1 MNFELSTL
9 WWVLAVAL
17 LIAELLTGT
26 LYLLVWSVACAAAA
40 LAGNLQIGLQGQLA
54 IAAVVGGVATATLY
68 LRQARR
74 RLGEARPA
82 ANPDVNLDV
91 GEIVQV
97 LAWDASGLTQVQHR
111 GANWQARLLVG
122 QPAQTGAHRI
132 QAVEGIHLVLVP
144 LQAANPMSNDR

>member
-54 IAAVVGGVATATLY
+54 ISAGVGGVATAALY

-91 GEIVQV
+91 GEVVQV
-97 LAWDASGLTQVQHR
+97 LAWDASGHTQVQHR
-111 GANWQARLLVG
+111 GANWQARLLAG
-122 QPAQTGAHRI
+122 QPTQTGAHRI
-132 QAVEGIHLVLVP
+132 QAVEGIHLVLAP
-144 LQAANPMSNDR
+144 LQAAQPISNDH

>member
-9 WWVLAVAL
+9 WWVLAVVL

-40 LAGNLQIGLQGQLA
+40 MGGNLQLGLQAQLA
-54 IAAVVGGVATATLY
+54 IAAGVGGSATAALY
-68 LRQARR
+68 LRQAQR
-74 RLGEARPA
+74 RLGEARPE

-97 LAWDASGLTQVQHR
+97 LAWDASGHTQVQHR
-111 GANWQARLLVG
+111 GASWQARLRPGL
-122 QPAQTGAHRI
+122 PAQTGAHRI
-132 QAVEGIHLVLVP
+132 QAVEGIHLVLEP
-144 LQAANPMSNDR
+144 IETMRPITNAH